1 MNFTNTGVLHAE
13 IDSDIYERVSSCAYN
28 FVTHRFEIKDEY
40 NVKVTITDIEGN
52 RGEYTAK
59 INSDGHMIS
68 GLVYGRTSQAITDL
82 TNVCYTSF
90 GVNGLEISIGLILS
104 NNVGSVHDT
113 QYTSDFMLSNF
124 ISNDY
129 LLSGPLL
136 PDGGF
141 DHDGRRIA
149 TVEIDCD
156 FPLFLKTEIQTRNDL
171 IFVDVPGT
179 YIKYNTVT
187 QNISLPYSEAYT
199 YMSEIASDNMDNVDK
214 AVNYSDIANDIP
226 QDKVWD
232 IINYLKEDGVI
243 VEQKAY
249 CFRILPDAK
258 IGLYVT
264 EQTEGDGSPNMHLA
278 VSDYPVKVKGY
289 YQPDTSYVDANSV
302 DSDYW
307 WGNWNDANNNT
318 QYIGYGATNIPIY
331 RSYAD
336 LQKYFNGELD
346 IEDAING
353 GDASVQTSS
362 IGQLLSSSEIPTIN
376 LAMSG
381 VGCFMYAL
389 STAQLK
395 EIMETYLFTDDQS
408 LITTLK
414 DALWTWGNNPID
426 FMIDCYYVP
435 FSISAFYD
443 TINAN
448 LKFGT
453 YQFPGTTYPA
463 IKETN
468 GNRLTLFNTTFEGTY
483 GDWRD
488 YTQFSYDLFLPYI
501 GFVSLD
507 PQKYVNHKV
516 KCEMMFD
523 ITTHNVRYY
532 LFVDGLITDRFD
544 GSVGINIPL
553 MATDIVNKA
562 KHDRDIK
569 YGLVTSALSTGTQ
582 IGMGITSADIG
593 GAMTGIVAGIGN
605 IVNGVKQYQEL
616 GAKASS
622 GVEGSF
628 SSAMNV
634 YDVSYAY
641 LRITEEQMIIPA
653 KTTQLYNHPS
663 YYMGAV
669 SSLSGYCE
677 LADIRFS
684 STATQPEIEEIQS
697 LLRSGVIL

>member
-1 MNFTNTGVLHAE
+1 MSYTRTIVSCNHDQTVTSIINIVNRPYTDTNTGHVRISASTDIGE
-13 IDSDIYERVSSCAYN
+13 SYFESDITNINDNIPALYLYYAGSIEELGHGETTSRCG
-28 FVTHRFEIKDEY
+28 TQ
-40 NVKVTITDIEGN
+40 ITF
-52 RGEYTAK
+52 K
-59 INSDGHMIS
+59 IP
-68 GLVYGRTSQAITDL
+68 T
-82 TNVCYTSF
+82 
-90 GVNGLEISIGLILS
+90 GVNTISESNVNS
-104 NNVGSVHDT
+104 NNWYGIGGAYPIGSIFDNVLVGMSQLVPNID
-113 QYTSDFMLSNF
+113 QENYTNIFT
-124 ISNDY
+124 IE
-129 LLSGPLL
+129 
-136 PDGGF
+136 
-141 DHDGRRIA
+141 A
-149 TVEIDCD
+149 D
-156 FPLFLKTEIQTRNDL
+156 FP
-171 IFVDVPGT
+171 IFVDGDTTTPET
-179 YIKYNTVT
+179 YGEYVVANNTSSYGAEVCNGDDT
-187 QNISLPYSEAYT
+187 HIDQARNF
-199 YMSEIASDNMDNVDK
+199 MDVADT
-214 AVNYSDIANDIP
+214 IP
-226 QDKVWD
+226 NDKVWD
-232 IINYLKEDGVI
+232 IINYCKVNGNITET
-243 VEQKAY
+243 KAY
-249 CFRILPDAK
+249 CFKILPTAK
-258 IGLYVT
+258 IALYYD
-264 EQTEGDGSPNMHLA
+264 EQIQGDTSPNMHL
-278 VSDYPVKVKGY
+278 SISEYPCKVKGF
-289 YQPDTSYVDANSV
+289 YQPDSAYTDANSV

-307 WGNWNDANNNT
+307 WGHWTDYHNNDDI
-318 QYIGYGATNIPIY
+318 IGYGATNIPIF
-331 RSYAD
+331 RSAAEVT
-336 LQKYFNGELD
+336 KYFNGVIG
-346 IEDAING
+346 IEDSING
-353 GDASVQTSS
+353 GDSSVQTST
-362 IGQLLSSSEIPTIN
+362 IGQPLTSTEIPSIN
-376 LAMSG
+376 LATSG
-381 VGCFMYAL
+381 VGCFAYAL
-389 STAQLK
+389 SEADIK
-395 EIMETYLFTDDQS
+395 DIMENYLFTDDQS
-408 LITTLK
+408 LITTMQ

-426 FMIDCYYVP
+426 FLIDCYYVP
-435 FSISAFYD
+435 FSITSFY
-443 TINAN
+443 TTVTAN
-448 LKFGT
+448 LKFGN
-453 YQFPGTTYPA
+453 YQFPGTSFNA
-463 IKETN
+463 ISETN
-468 GNRLTLFNTTFEGTY
+468 GNRLELFNTTFEGTY

-582 IGMGITSADIG
+582 IGMGLTSADIG